1 MRTRQIIC
9 VLCYI
14 LSCLFFLYTF
24 GGKTILIDCDTS
36 YELPVFL
43 LIVVFFCFLA
53 ISDSEEKNALR
64 HEREKKQKLKEF

>member
-24 GGKTILIDCDTS
+24 GGKTILTDSDTS

-43 LIVVFFCFLA
+43 LIVVFFVSWPSVIVKKKTC
-53 ISDSEEKNALR
+53 SGMSVRKNR
-64 HEREKKQKLKEF
+64 N